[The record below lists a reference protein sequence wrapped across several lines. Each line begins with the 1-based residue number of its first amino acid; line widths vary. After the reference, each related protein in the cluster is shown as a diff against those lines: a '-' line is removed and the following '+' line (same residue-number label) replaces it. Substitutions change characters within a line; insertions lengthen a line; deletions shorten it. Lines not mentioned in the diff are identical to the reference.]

1 METTLVR
8 TPASRSGER
17 ILEALATLGALLDR
31 TMNEVKNLDR
41 EFDSRLNKAIH
52 DAEARVRDDV
62 TSGLTERFQQEMQ
75 SVLEVSRMEFESE
88 RERINAAMNKAMQTS
103 SNLQGER
110 ERLHR
115 DLTQAVE
122 SATVLEKERARL
134 HGEIRALKEQMEKA
148 EKEVERARKTA
159 EAAAQTAREAADRR
173 EAPVEVVAEMAKI
186 EEKIRE
192 ISAEIEDPATELTVV
207 IRKNVE
213 RSELDSYLKGIRLVV
228 DSIGK

>member
-1 METTLVR
+1 METTLVK

-17 ILEALATLGALLDR
+17 ILEALATLAALLDR

-52 DAEARVRDDV
+52 DVETRVRDDV
-62 TSGLTERFQQEMQ
+62 TTGLTERFQQEMQ
-75 SVLEVSRMEFESE
+75 SVIEVSRMEFETE
-88 RERINAAMNKAMQTS
+88 RERINGAMNKAVQAS

-122 SATVLEKERARL
+122 SASVLEKERSRL
-134 HGEIRALKEQMEKA
+134 QSEIRSLREQVEKA
-148 EKEVERARKTA
+148 EKEAEKARKIA
-159 EAAAQTAREAADRR
+159 ESAEHTARTAAGRG
-173 EAPVEVVAEMAKI
+173 EAPAEIVEEMAKI
-186 EEKIRE
+186 EGKIRE
-192 ISAEIEDPATELTVV
+192 ISAEIEDPSTELTVV

-228 DSIGK
+228 DTIGK